1 MFAEALQEI
10 REACLLFGVADHK
23 RLLRLPDPAG
33 GIALDGRL
41 TAGGLFVGDARFQN
55 VETHD
60 VARSVVQD
68 EGQEFEV
75 DDGVQAVRKI
85 VKQCGEIALLG
96 DGLADLKQG
105 LELTPGMFKRGGER
119 HFRRGDDGFRHRR
132 QDNTWVGGGSTAGE
146 RASGIGLRQSHS
158 REHWPDRWWLA
169 LFPTVISNYA
179 SFLLASYTVR

>member
-1 MFAEALQEI
+1 MRTETLQEI
-10 REACLLFGVADHK
+10 REPHLLFGVADHK
-23 RLLRLPDPAG
+23 GLLRLPDPAG
-33 GIALDGRL
+33 RVALDGRL
-41 TAGGLFVGDARFQN
+41 TTGGLFGREAGGEN
-55 VETHD
+55 VKTHD
-60 VARSVVQD
+60 VAHGVVKD
-68 EGQEFEV
+68 EGQEIEV
-75 DDGVQAVRKI
+75 DDGVQARGKI
-85 VKQCGEIALLG
+85 VKQRWKIALLG
-96 DGLADLKQG
+96 DGFADLKQG